1 MYHKIE
7 RTIAGRTLS
16 IETGEMAKLSSGA
29 VLVSY
34 GETMI
39 LATAVAEE
47 QTRDIPFI
55 PLTVDYREKMYAGG
69 RIPGGFF
76 KREGRP
82 TEKETVTCRL
92 IDRPIRPL
100 FPDDYRQ
107 ETQIISFV
115 LSVDQENEPDI
126 LSIIGASAALTISD
140 IPFFGPLSA
149 VRIGRVDGKLLVN
162 PTHDEQ
168 TMSDLNLIIAGTED
182 SIVMVEGGAKE
193 LPEEVIVEGLELG
206 HSVIREIA
214 AMQLELQGLAGVPKR
229 EHIQLSPEEDGHQD
243 VESFL
248 AGRMKEALIHPG
260 KQDRQEALGALLEE
274 TLSKFVGE
282 EADETLDRQ
291 IRALFRKV
299 EKSEARRLIIQE
311 GLRTDGRSLE
321 EIRSI
326 NINVGRLPR
335 THGSAL
341 FARGETQALVVT
353 TLGTS
358 YDEQRLDDLEG
369 KSTKSFMLHYNF
381 PPFCVGEARFLR
393 GPGRREIGH
402 GVLAERAVLPL
413 LPLNDEFPYTI
424 RIVSDILESNGSSSM
439 ATVCGASL
447 SLMDAGVPVSTPCA
461 GIAMGLIKDDDQFY
475 ILSDITGLEDQLG
488 DMDFKVAGTAQGIT
502 AIQMDIK
509 CKGVDRQILARALE
523 QARQGRLH
531 VLEKMNEVL
540 PSPRPELSQYAP
552 RIITIQINP
561 DRIRDVIGPGG
572 KVIRGIVEKTGASID
587 VEDDGTI
594 RIASVD
600 QEAAEQAI
608 EIIRELTQEAEI
620 GKTYVGTVKK
630 IMDFG
635 AFVEILP
642 GKDGLVHIS
651 QIAEKRIEKVT
662 DVLSEGDEVV
672 VKVLDIDSQ
681 GKIRLSRKEV
691 LAEQASS
698 ETQ

>member
-358 YDEQRLDDLEG
+358 YDEQRIDDLEG

-461 GIAMGLIKDDDQFY
+461 GIAMGLITDDDQFY

-509 CKGVDRQILARALE
+509 CK
-523 QARQGRLH
+523 
-531 VLEKMNEVL
+531 
-540 PSPRPELSQYAP
+540 
-552 RIITIQINP
+552 
-561 DRIRDVIGPGG
+561 
-572 KVIRGIVEKTGASID
+572 
-587 VEDDGTI
+587 
-594 RIASVD
+594 
-600 QEAAEQAI
+600 
-608 EIIRELTQEAEI
+608 
-620 GKTYVGTVKK
+620 
-630 IMDFG
+630 
-635 AFVEILP
+635 
-642 GKDGLVHIS
+642 
-651 QIAEKRIEKVT
+651 
-662 DVLSEGDEVV
+662 
-672 VKVLDIDSQ
+672 
-681 GKIRLSRKEV
+681 
-691 LAEQASS
+691 
-698 ETQ
+698 

>member
-1 MYHKIE
+1 
-7 RTIAGRTLS
+7 
-16 IETGEMAKLSSGA
+16 
-29 VLVSY
+29 
-34 GETMI
+34 
-39 LATAVAEE
+39 
-47 QTRDIPFI
+47 
-55 PLTVDYREKMYAGG
+55 
-69 RIPGGFF
+69 
-76 KREGRP
+76 
-82 TEKETVTCRL
+82 
-92 IDRPIRPL
+92 
-100 FPDDYRQ
+100 
-107 ETQIISFV
+107 
-115 LSVDQENEPDI
+115 
-126 LSIIGASAALTISD
+126 
-140 IPFFGPLSA
+140 
-149 VRIGRVDGKLLVN
+149 
-162 PTHDEQ
+162 
-168 TMSDLNLIIAGTED
+168 
-182 SIVMVEGGAKE
+182 
-193 LPEEVIVEGLELG
+193 
-206 HSVIREIA
+206 
-214 AMQLELQGLAGVPKR
+214 
-229 EHIQLSPEEDGHQD
+229 
-243 VESFL
+243 
-248 AGRMKEALIHPG
+248 
-260 KQDRQEALGALLEE
+260 
-274 TLSKFVGE
+274 
-282 EADETLDRQ
+282 
-291 IRALFRKV
+291 
-299 EKSEARRLIIQE
+299 
-311 GLRTDGRSLE
+311 
-321 EIRSI
+321 
-326 NINVGRLPR
+326 
-335 THGSAL
+335 
-341 FARGETQALVVT
+341 
-353 TLGTS
+353 
-358 YDEQRLDDLEG
+358 
-369 KSTKSFMLHYNF
+369 MLHYNF

-552 RIITIQINP
+552 RIITIQIKP

-608 EIIRELTQEAEI
+608 EIIRKLTQEAEI

>member
-16 IETGEMAKLSSGA
+16 IETGEMAKLSGGA

-140 IPFFGPLSA
+140 IPFSGPLSA

-168 TMSDLNLIIAGTED
+168 AMSDLNLAIAGTED

-214 AMQLELQGLAGVPKR
+214 AMQLELQELAGVPKR
-229 EHIQLSPEEDGHQD
+229 EHIQAPPEENGHQD

-248 AGRMKEALIHPG
+248 AGRMKEALMHPG

-282 EADETLDRQ
+282 EADETLNRQ
-291 IRALFRKV
+291 IQALFRKV
-299 EKSEARRLIIQE
+299 EKGEARRLIIQE

-321 EIRSI
+321 EIRAI

-358 YDEQRLDDLEG
+358 YDEQRIDDLEG

-509 CKGVDRQILARALE
+509 CKGIDRQIFARALE

-552 RIITIQINP
+552 RIITIQIKP

-594 RIASVD
+594 RIASTD

-608 EIIRELTQEAEI
+608 EIIRGLTQEAEI

-672 VKVLDIDSQ
+672 VKVLDIDPQ

>member
-1 MYHKIE
+1 MHHKIE
-7 RTIAGRTLS
+7 RTIAGRTLR
-16 IETGEMAKLSSGA
+16 IETGELAKLSDGA
-29 VLVSY
+29 VLVTY

-47 QTRDIPFI
+47 QTRDVPFV

-92 IDRPIRPL
+92 IDRPVRPL
-100 FPDDYRQ
+100 FPDGYRH

-126 LSIIGASAALTISD
+126 LSIIGASSALTISD
-140 IPFFGPLSA
+140 IPFRGPLGA
-149 VRIGRVDGKLLVN
+149 ARIGRVDGKLLAN
-162 PTHDEQ
+162 PTIDEQ
-168 TMSDLNLIIAGTED
+168 TMSDLNLIVAGTED
-182 SIVMVEGGAKE
+182 SIVMVEGGSRQ
-193 LPEEVIVEGLELG
+193 LPEEVIVEGLELA
-206 HSVIREIA
+206 HSVIRETT
-214 AMQLELQGLAGVPKR
+214 AMQRELQQLIGMPKR
-229 EHIQLSPEEDGHQD
+229 EHVQAPSEEDGLQD
-243 VESFL
+243 VEAFL
-248 AGRMKEALIHPG
+248 AGRMGEALQRPG
-260 KQDRQEALGALLEE
+260 KQDRQAAREALLDEAV
-274 TLSKFVGE
+274 SKFVAE
-282 EADETLDRQ
+282 EADELKERQ
-291 IRALFRKV
+291 IEALFREI
-299 EKSEARRLIIQE
+299 EKREARRLITQE
-311 GLRTDGRSLE
+311 GLRTDGRSLD

-358 YDEQRLDDLEG
+358 IDEQRLDDLEG
-369 KSTKSFMLHYNF
+369 KSKKTFMLHYNF
-381 PPFCVGEARFLR
+381 PPFCVGEASFLR

-413 LPLNDEFPYTI
+413 LPLDEEFPYTV
-424 RIVSDILESNGSSSM
+424 RVVSDILESNGSSSM

-447 SLMDAGVPVSTPCA
+447 SLMDAGVPIIGPCA
-461 GIAMGLIKDDDQFY
+461 GVAMGLIKEGDQFY

-488 DMDFKVAGTAQGIT
+488 DMDFKVAGTAEGIT

-509 CKGVDRQILARALE
+509 CEGVDRQILARALE
-523 QARQGRLH
+523 QALQGRLH

-540 PSPRPELSQYAP
+540 PSARQELSPHAP
-552 RIITIQINP
+552 RIITIHIKP
-561 DRIRDVIGPGG
+561 DRIRDIIGPGG
-572 KVIRGIVEKTGASID
+572 KVIRGIVEKTGAMID
-587 VEDDGTI
+587 VEDDGTV
-594 RIASVD
+594 RIASSD

-608 EIIRELTQEAEI
+608 EIIRDLTQEPEI

-642 GKDGLVHIS
+642 GTDGLVHIS
-651 QIAEKRIEKVT
+651 QIADRRIEKVT

-672 VKVLDIDSQ
+672 VKVLDIDPQ
-681 GKIRLSRKEV
+681 GKIRLSRKEA

-698 ETQ
+698 EAQ